1 MKEDI
6 GVQIQDEPLDIIEEI
21 EGVKEDLFTMRKLSS
36 GSDNRTVKRFK
47 STDENSNVLDTN
59 SGIIDANVIE
69 NKENLDFVNCSTNG
83 FVQPPKFQELVVEL
97 LQETDVSDRKKQ
109 EDMNLYKGSF
119 I

>member
-36 GSDNRTVKRFK
+36 GSDNRTEKDLNLRTKIAMHWIQIV
-47 STDENSNVLDTN
+47 VL
-59 SGIIDANVIE
+59 
-69 NKENLDFVNCSTNG
+69 LM
-83 FVQPPKFQELVVEL
+83 QML
-97 LQETDVSDRKKQ
+97 LKIRR
-109 EDMNLYKGSF
+109 

>member
-36 GSDNRTVKRFK
+36 GSDNRTEKGLNLRTKIAMYWIQIV
-47 STDENSNVLDTN
+47 VL
-59 SGIIDANVIE
+59 
-69 NKENLDFVNCSTNG
+69 LM
-83 FVQPPKFQELVVEL
+83 QML
-97 LQETDVSDRKKQ
+97 LKIRR
-109 EDMNLYKGSF
+109 